1 MLKESIHQK
10 EIIILNEYKANDKAL
25 EHIKQKLTALSKKT
39 NINMS
44 KTMKGLRFYSVCK
57 LVS

>member
-39 NINMS
+39 IL
-44 KTMKGLRFYSVCK
+44 TCQK
-57 LVS
+57 L